1 MQCNLTYINLYW
13 PNTTKYQ
20 TVPPFTDPLPLI
32 TDQVP
37 PITNQYCPV
46 EKLID
51 TVREWV
57 LNHKKS
63 LIPGLNKSLNIG
75 LEEV

>member
-1 MQCNLTYINLYW
+1 MQYNSTYINLYW

-46 EKLID
+46 EKLTD
-51 TVREWV
+51 TENWCARMS
-57 LNHKKS
+57 LKSQKKVS
-63 LIPGLNKSLNIG
+63 FP
-75 LEEV
+75 V